1 MVIDGQARYVAG
13 FIVRRL
19 LWTIPILWVVVT
31 IVFFMMRAIGGDP
44 FRRGPML
51 GLSNVGWV
59 KYGDY
64 QPPAIRRNQRE
75 RYGLDLPWYQ
85 QYGNYLRGVAT
96 LDFGPSLSYRYVR
109 VNELIRQLA
118 PRSLALAGLAFVW
131 ALALGIPIAVL
142 AALRPGSPFDLL
154 ARGFATLG
162 IALPNFFVATL
173 LVYYLAVTLKV
184 LPTSGWTEGWTHKI
198 LPSFTLGL
206 LPMAYCVRLL
216 RASMLE
222 TLELD
227 YVRMAR
233 AKGLSTP
240 RVVVRHALRNSLIPL
255 ITVSGPMLGYLVT
268 GTFVIENVFSIPG
281 IARFYVAS
289 VLGRDYTVVL
299 GLTVMLAVI
308 IILAN
313 LVVDILHRVL
323 DPRLRDA
330 DAAYARA

>member
-1 MVIDGQARYVAG
+1 MAG
-13 FIVRRL
+13 FILRRV

-31 IVFFMMRAIGGDP
+31 IVFFMMRSIGGDP
-44 FRRGPML
+44 FRRGPLL

-96 LDFGPSLSYRYVR
+96 LDFGPSLSFRYVR
-109 VNELIRQLA
+109 VNDLIKELA

-131 ALALGIPIAVL
+131 AMALGIPIAIL
-142 AALRPGSPFDLL
+142 AALRPGSAFDIA
-154 ARGFATLG
+154 ARAFSTIGF
-162 IALPNFFVATL
+162 ALPNFFVATL
-173 LVYYLAVTLKV
+173 LVFYLSVKLGV
-184 LPTSGWTEGWTHKI
+184 LPTSGWTAGWKYKI

-206 LPMAYCVRLL
+206 VPMAYCVRLL

-233 AKGLSTP
+233 AKGLT
-240 RVVVRHALRNSLIPL
+240 RRTVVVRHALRNSLLPL
-255 ITVSGPMLGYLVT
+255 LTVSGPLIGYLVT
-268 GTFVIENVFSIPG
+268 GTFVIENIFSVPG
-281 IARFYVAS
+281 IARYYVAS
-289 VLGRDYTVVL
+289 VVARDYTVVM
-299 GLTVMLAVI
+299 GLTVMLALL

-323 DPRLRDA
+323 DPRIREP
-330 DAAYARA
+330 AYARA